1 MNVATLG
8 LQTLLRA
15 QNSGFCLKA
24 YLRQESVPQLPL
36 DTPTETPR
44 SPETVVTTTQSP
56 NLPPPCETHSLQGRR
71 ERGDTDPSSSLP
83 LLLLTWPS
91 AIP

>member
-24 YLRQESVPQLPL
+24 YLRQEPVPQLPL
-36 DTPTETPR
+36 DIPTETPR
-44 SPETVVTTTQSP
+44 SPETIVTTPSP

-71 ERGDTDPSSSLP
+71 GRGDTDPSSSLP
-83 LLLLTWPS
+83 WLLLTWPRP
-91 AIP
+91 IP